1 MSGPFAAEA
10 VLPPGIDEPPVV
22 ELRGVGMTYPG
33 PPPVAALHPTD
44 LAVRRGEYVT
54 ISGPSGSG
62 KSTLLNLIG
71 LLDRP
76 TEGELMVGGL
86 STSDMR
92 DDALASLRAA
102 HIGFIFQSF
111 HLLPYRSATENV
123 MLAGIY
129 RGWTRRERHDHA
141 VTALDRVG
149 LSHRAHAAPTE
160 LSGGERQRVAI
171 ARALAGQPSVL
182 LCDEPTGN
190 LDSRT
195 AAGIV
200 DLLAELHDDGL
211 TVIVIS
217 HDETV
222 AAGGE
227 RRLSI
232 RDGEVHES

>member
-1 MSGPFAAEA
+1 MIESPQAAEA
-10 VLPPGIDEPPVV
+10 EAWSAEPPVV

-33 PPPVAALHPTD
+33 PPPVSALHPTH
-44 LAVRRGEYVT
+44 LAVHRGDYVT

-76 TEGELMVGGL
+76 TEGELMVGGV

-129 RGWTRRERHDHA
+129 RGWSRKQRHNHA

-195 AAGIV
+195 ASGIV
-200 DLLAELHDDGL
+200 DLLAELHTDGL
-211 TVIVIS
+211 TIIVIS

-222 AAGGE
+222 AAQGE

-232 RDGEVHES
+232 RDGEVHEQ